1 MVVTPEIVS
10 EVLHAPKVAHP
21 NYPSYECLKTVSKD
35 NSCLAFMRHFHLRVI
50 VKTTLT

>member
-10 EVLHAPKVAHP
+10 EVLHVPKVAHP
-21 NYPSYECLKTVSKD
+21 NYPSCECLKTVSKD

>member
-21 NYPSYECLKTVSKD
+21 NYPSSECLKTVSKD
-35 NSCLAFMRHFHLRVI
+35 NSCLAFMRHLHLRVI